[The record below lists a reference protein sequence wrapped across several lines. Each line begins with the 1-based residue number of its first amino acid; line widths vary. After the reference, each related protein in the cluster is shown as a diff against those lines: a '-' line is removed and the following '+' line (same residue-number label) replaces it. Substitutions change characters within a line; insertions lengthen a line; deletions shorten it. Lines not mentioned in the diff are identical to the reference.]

1 MYIYQSKDNKKFI
14 VLNDDERKELYT
26 LIEQLYKD
34 LSNLT
39 DNDLSILKINHY
51 DIDALDWLQKMCW
64 YYQYENSEALDPTL
78 KQVTTFINP
87 LLMKV
92 YRKTFFE
99 WTGFMKQEDFTLEDM
114 TQFMSLKRR
123 AKIRIEI
130 EKFGEDYT
138 PF

>member
-14 VLNDDERKELYT
+14 VLNDDERTELYT
-26 LIEQLYKD
+26 LIEKLYSDLQPLSSDQLEE
-34 LSNLT
+34 LG
-39 DNDLSILKINHY
+39 INHY
-51 DIDALDWLQKMCW
+51 DINALDWLQKMCW
-64 YYQYENSEALDPTL
+64 YYQYDNSEALDPTL
-78 KQVTTFINP
+78 KQLTTFINP

-123 AKIRIEI
+123 AKLRIEI
-130 EKFGEDYT
+130 EKFGDYT